1 MLSGVQTCLH
11 SRVLPLKTKLKQWS
25 INFAGLKVL
34 LITEVFSL
42 WSWFTTDTKTNM
54 FVCWRSQ
61 ISGYF
66 KTNTSA
72 LLQDHQRKQHTFHRL
87 NEKHLKISTEYMLF
101 FFSFC
106 KDENS
111 CFWQKFILSFTSV
124 HTSTY
129 FLYLSTECLGYTAT
143 DSRNKQIQINCNMS
157 GKT

>member
-87 NEKHLKISTEYMLF
+87 NEKHLKLSTEYMHF
-101 FFSFC
+101 FFQFLQGWKFMLLAKIHPFFYFSAYIDLF
-106 KDENS
+106 S
-111 CFWQKFILSFTSV
+111 LLVHGVPGIHSYWQ
-124 HTSTY
+124 
-129 FLYLSTECLGYTAT
+129 
-143 DSRNKQIQINCNMS
+143 
-157 GKT
+157 